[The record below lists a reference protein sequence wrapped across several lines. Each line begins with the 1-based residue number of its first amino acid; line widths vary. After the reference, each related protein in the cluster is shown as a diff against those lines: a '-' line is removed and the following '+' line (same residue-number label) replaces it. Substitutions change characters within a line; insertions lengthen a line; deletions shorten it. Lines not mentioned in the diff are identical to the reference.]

1 VSEISKLIAE
11 AALELGFERV
21 GIVPVEPPAR
31 SASFEKWLDAGMH
44 GEMRYMSDRRALRLD
59 PSQLHDGSRSIVAV
73 AASYHQ
79 ADDDGEPG
87 GIARYARGR
96 DYHKVLR
103 KRLGKLGVVIESELG
118 AGACSPR
125 GFVDSAPILER
136 DIAERAGIGW
146 IGKSSNVIDQQLGST
161 FFLGELFV
169 GHELA
174 ALGQS
179 SSPDPHPDRCGRCT
193 ACIDLCPTK
202 AIVEPYVVDARLCI
216 SYLTIELRGPIPVAL
231 RKAIGSH
238 LFGCDICQIVCPW
251 NREVEARPD
260 PAFAPRPELKG
271 LSAVDF
277 MSLTEGEFNTL
288 FAGSPVRR
296 TGRAGLAR
304 NSAVVLGNS
313 GDSAAV
319 PVLVGGLRA
328 DPDPVVRGHCAWAL
342 GELGTTSATT
352 ALEFARISEQDP
364 DVVVEI
370 DGALASTT
378 G

>member
-1 VSEISKLIAE
+1 MSKISKLIAE

-21 GIVPVEPPAR
+21 GIVPVDTPSRHTA
-31 SASFEKWLDAGMH
+31 FEKWLDAGMH
-44 GEMRYMSDRRALRLD
+44 GEMRYMSDRRELRVS
-59 PSQLHDGSRSIVAV
+59 PSTIHPGSRSIVAV

-79 ADDDGEPG
+79 ADDDGAPG

-103 KRLGKLGVVIESELG
+103 KRLGKLGTLIESELG
-118 AGACSPR
+118 AGSCSPR

-146 IGKSSNVIDQQLGST
+146 VGKSSNVIDQDLGST

-179 SSPDPHPDRCGRCT
+179 SQPEMHPDRCGRCT

-216 SYLTIELRGPIPVAL
+216 SYLTIELRGPIPVQL
-231 RKAIGSH
+231 RRAIGSH
-238 LFGCDICQIVCPW
+238 LFGCDVCQIVCPW
-251 NREVEARPD
+251 NRKVEARPD
-260 PAFAPRPELKG
+260 PAFAPRPQLKG
-271 LSAVDF
+271 LSAADF
-277 MSLTEGEFNTL
+277 LPLTEGEFDTL

-304 NSAVVLGNS
+304 NAAIVLGNS
-313 GDSAAV
+313 GDPAV
-319 PVLVGGLRA
+319 VPALVGGLRA

-342 GELGTTSATT
+342 GELATGSAKT
-352 ALEFARISEQDP
+352 ALEFARLSEGEAQ
-364 DVVVEI
+364 VVGEI
-370 DGALASTT
+370 DAALSATQ
-378 G
+378 